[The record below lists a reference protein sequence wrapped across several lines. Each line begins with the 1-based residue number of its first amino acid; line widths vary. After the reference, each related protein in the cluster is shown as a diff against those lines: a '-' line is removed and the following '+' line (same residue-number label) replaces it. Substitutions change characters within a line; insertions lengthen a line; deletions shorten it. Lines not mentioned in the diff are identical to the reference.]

1 MYLKWKA
8 PTSPTPLPPTPI
20 LSLHATGWWK
30 SSALSLQQ
38 LAECNTNP
46 RLNYCSP
53 LSVLKLHLSALTRLP
68 PLGLVFYFPAIYFPP
83 FFLLLKCSWEAL
95 TEMADKSIAIT
106 TPVFSFLSRA
116 SSSFI
121 FLPQQLLG
129 DPSVALIALLSW
141 AFTSYFLLSAATLL
155 L

>member
-1 MYLKWKA
+1 MKSPHLPH
-8 PTSPTPLPPTPI
+8 PTSTHSYSLFACHRLMKKFSVVLTTAGRMQHKPSIKLLQSLKCTQASLKCTNSTPTSRFGVLFSCHLFPSFLPPP
-20 LSLHATGWWK
+20 
-30 SSALSLQQ
+30 
-38 LAECNTNP
+38 
-46 RLNYCSP
+46 
-53 LSVLKLHLSALTRLP
+53 
-68 PLGLVFYFPAIYFPP
+68 
-83 FFLLLKCSWEAL
+83 LKCSWEAL